1 MEANRFITVRNAIR
15 LITVNTNRTR
25 PYYRPDL
32 LARIRRADISRLVPT
47 PSPARLSL
55 TFLTPYRD
63 QKTAAHGAVTN
74 FFYLEF
80 IHTTAENHEADLFP
94 SRSKRTLSFVVRLLL
109 EVLSS
114 AFSTCARIF

>member
-32 LARIRRADISRLVPT
+32 PARIRRADISRVVPT

-55 TFLTPYRD
+55 IFLTPYRD
-63 QKTAAHGAVTN
+63 QKTGAHGAVKN
-74 FFYLEF
+74 FF
-80 IHTTAENHEADLFP
+80 I
-94 SRSKRTLSFVVRLLL
+94 
-109 EVLSS
+109 
-114 AFSTCARIF
+114 